1 MKNCLTLKELTDSL
15 VKICE
20 KYPELLD
27 NRVAIATEC
36 GYSGANIQAPLI
48 LYKSVKND
56 ELNVNSIH
64 LKTTDDVDFDSEN
77 FILWLE

>member
-1 MKNCLTLKELTDSL
+1 MKNRLTLKELTESL

-20 KYPELLD
+20 KHPELLD
-27 NRVAIATEC
+27 SEVIVATEC
-36 GYSGANIQAPLI
+36 GYSGANIQKPLI
-48 LYKSVKND
+48 FYRSVRED